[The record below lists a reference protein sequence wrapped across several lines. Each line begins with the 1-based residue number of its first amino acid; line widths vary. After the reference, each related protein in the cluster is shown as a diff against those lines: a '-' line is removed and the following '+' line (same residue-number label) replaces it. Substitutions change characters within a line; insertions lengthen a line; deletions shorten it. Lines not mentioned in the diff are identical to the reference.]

1 MGNPDSNEFDCV
13 TSENNNIDR
22 HKVVLKKKSDFKR
35 MQITFKFVDYV
46 Q

>member
-22 HKVVLKKKSDFKR
+22 HKVVLKKSDFKR